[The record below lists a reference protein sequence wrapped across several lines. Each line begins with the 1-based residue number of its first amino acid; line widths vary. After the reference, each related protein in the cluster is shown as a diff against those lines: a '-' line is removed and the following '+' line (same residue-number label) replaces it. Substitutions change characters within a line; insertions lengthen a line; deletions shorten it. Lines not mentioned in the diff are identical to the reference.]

1 MGGVFE
7 MIMRLL
13 IRKYADSGCMVKK
26 VAIAA
31 RFGKDYL
38 SGKRLARIGN
48 NGGIIDGDAYLS
60 GRRTDKHET

>member
-1 MGGVFE
+1 
-7 MIMRLL
+7 
-13 IRKYADSGCMVKK
+13 MVKK